1 MSSRYV
7 AINQHGL
14 GFSFI
19 KGEPDDS
26 DDMDD
31 KSNPV
36 VQSLEIVEPFTP
48 TEPCGS
54 DDMNEISNHV
64 ATPFTLPEPDFYV
77 HEQQRDK
84 LPTDMTASDE
94 DTRTMI

>member
-26 DDMDD
+26 DDMNE
-31 KSNPV
+31 K
-36 VQSLEIVEPFTP
+36 IVEPFKP
-48 TEPCGS
+48 TEPCDN
-54 DDMNEISNHV
+54 DDMSQSSNPLV
-64 ATPFTLPEPDFYV
+64 EPFTLTEPDFYV
-77 HEQQRDK
+77 HDEQRDK
-84 LPTDMTASDE
+84 LPTDMADSDE
-94 DTRTMI
+94 DTRTIIL